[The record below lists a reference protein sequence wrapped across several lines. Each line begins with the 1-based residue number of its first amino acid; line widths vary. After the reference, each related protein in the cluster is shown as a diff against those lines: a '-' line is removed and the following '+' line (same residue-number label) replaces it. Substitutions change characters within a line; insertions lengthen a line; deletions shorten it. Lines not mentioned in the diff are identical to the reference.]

1 MCRFGFAISAL
12 ISPATTVGRVPV
24 SKLTV
29 LKTTT
34 KTV

>member
-1 MCRFGFAISAL
+1 MRRFGFAISAL
-12 ISPATTVGRVPV
+12 ISPATFAGRVPV
-24 SKLTV
+24 SKLTL